1 LLYRYF
7 PSKRAVVLSLY
18 DDLSAEYAAQAALPK
33 GRWRDRAMAALRSSL
48 RVLGPHRGT
57 LSALVPVLVGDK
69 EEGLFAPGTARSR
82 IRVQSVFAEA
92 VSGASDAPKPE
103 LASALGRLLYLIH
116 LAVLLWWLLDKSPR
130 QRATTAL
137 VSLLERTMPLAALA
151 LRVGPVRS
159 IVINGDALFRDALF
173 DDAQVARA

>member
-1 LLYRYF
+1 
-7 PSKRAVVLSLY
+7 
-18 DDLSAEYAAQAALPK
+18 
-33 GRWRDRAMAALRSSL
+33 
-48 RVLGPHRGT
+48 
-57 LSALVPVLVGDK
+57 VPVLVGDK

-82 IRVQSVFAEA
+82 IRVQSVFAQA

-173 DDAQVARA
+173 DNAQVARA